1 MMRFSYYPGCSMA
14 ATGRAY
20 GESMHAIIGKL
31 GIELAELDDWNCC
44 GATSYMSVRELLS
57 YAISARNLSIAAKQ
71 GMDLVA
77 PCSACFTILRKTDH
91 YMHDYPDLRRKVNEA
106 LGAAGLSY
114 EPGSVKVRHLLEVAV
129 MGDNLE
135 RLRAAVSSPLVGLRV
150 APYYGCQTLRPRV
163 DFDDPEDPHTLDD
176 LLKALGADVVPYP
189 TKSKCCGGSLMA
201 TNEKAALRLCR
212 NILLAAHYTGA
223 HCIATV
229 CPLCQMNLDGFQ
241 AKVNSAYGTN
251 FNFPILY
258 FTQLMGV
265 AMGVEGASLGL
276 GREIVAAAPVLAHHG
291 TGPKAPFA
299 GKEV

>member
-1 MMRFSYYPGCSMA
+1 MRFSYYPGCSMA

-20 GESMHAIIGKL
+20 GESMHAIIGRL
-31 GIELAELDDWNCC
+31 GIELVELDDWNCC

-71 GMDLVA
+71 GSDLVA

-91 YMHDYPDLRRKVNEA
+91 YMHDNPELCRKVNQA

-129 MGDNLE
+129 MGENLA
-135 RLRAAVSSPLVGLRV
+135 RLRAEVKAPLSGLRV

-176 LLKALGADVVPYP
+176 VIRALGAQVVDYP

-212 NILLAAHYTGA
+212 DILLAAQHTGA

-241 AKVNSAYGTN
+241 SKVNAAYGTN

-258 FTQLMGV
+258 FTQLMGL
-265 AMGVEGASLGL
+265 AMGVAGTSLGL
-276 GREIVAAAPVLAHHG
+276 GREIVAAAPVLGRHG
-291 TGPKAPFA
+291 SGPQASLA